1 MKKFAFILLLLGT
14 NINAYTQSLITY
26 GNSIVKK
33 DEFLRAYN
41 KNNTVVTD
49 KEKSVRD
56 YVELY
61 TNFKLKVKAAQELKL
76 DTSEQMKA
84 DLINFRQQIENNYLD
99 DPETIKTLQEQAF
112 ERSQLDLHV
121 LHFFTPVSEGASP
134 KDTLNAFQLT
144 KDLFAQLKTG
154 NEKYNEIVPAND
166 IKLSDFGFITAFTLP
181 YQYENIVYGLKP
193 GQASEPYRTKK
204 GWHIF
209 KVTES
214 RKSIGKWKVAQI
226 LFSLPPDA
234 DQQSISIMRLKADSV
249 YDLILKG
256 GDFAALAMIIS
267 EDKLTYLNGGEMAE
281 FSTGKYEPAFEKELL
296 GLKKDNDV
304 SKPFVTSFGIHI
316 IKRLSVTPTPS
327 DKKDEVYQNELRNKI
342 SQDDRVKLSKDKFAE
357 AAVKKTALKILPAVK
372 ESDLFRFAD
381 SVKTNTSSTTEDYPI
396 SKKSI
401 LQFKK
406 ETVKGLDWLNY
417 VVNYTADPANNKEE
431 SNAVLWKNF
440 QSASAVDYY
449 RKHLEDFSPEFN
461 YQLQEFKDGN
471 MLFEIMEKNVW
482 GKAGGDSAGLK
493 KYYEANKEKYLW
505 TPSADVIIINA
516 LSDFA
521 AQEALDSMKAGV
533 DWRVLIESR
542 QGELQ
547 ADSGRFEIAQI
558 NEGKINPVART
569 YSEIINNEDGTFTFY
584 KFLRKYEMGQQRTFE
599 DAKGMVINDYQ
610 NVLEKEWIAQLR
622 KKYPV
627 KVNEIVLKEILR

>member
-26 GNSIVKK
+26 GNNAVKK

-41 KNNTVVTD
+41 KNNTAVTD

-61 TNFKLKVKAAQELKL
+61 TNFKLKVKAAQELRL

-84 DLINFRQQIENNYLD
+84 DLINFRQQIENNYLE
-99 DPETIKTLQEQAF
+99 DPQTINILQEQAF

-249 YDLILKG
+249 YDLIIKG

-281 FSTGKYEPAFEKELL
+281 FVTGKYEPASEKEVL
-296 GLKKDNDV
+296 GLKKNNDV

-316 IKRLSVTPTPS
+316 IKRLAVTPTPS

-342 SQDDRVKLSKDKFAE
+342 SQDDRIKLSKDKFAE
-357 AAVKKTALKILPAVK
+357 TAVKKTGLKALPAVK

-381 SVKTNTSSTTEDYPI
+381 SVKNNTSSSAEDYPI
-396 SKKSI
+396 SKKPI
-401 LQFKK
+401 IQFNK
-406 ETVKGLDWLNY
+406 ENVQGADWLNY
-417 VVNYTADPANNKEE
+417 VVNYIADPANNKEE
-431 SNAVLWKNF
+431 SNAILWKKF

-482 GKAGGDSAGLK
+482 GKAGGDSA
-493 KYYEANKEKYLW
+493 
-505 TPSADVIIINA
+505 
-516 LSDFA
+516 
-521 AQEALDSMKAGV
+521 
-533 DWRVLIESR
+533 
-542 QGELQ
+542 
-547 ADSGRFEIAQI
+547 
-558 NEGKINPVART
+558 
-569 YSEIINNEDGTFTFY
+569 
-584 KFLRKYEMGQQRTFE
+584 
-599 DAKGMVINDYQ
+599 
-610 NVLEKEWIAQLR
+610 
-622 KKYPV
+622 
-627 KVNEIVLKEILR
+627 

>member
-1 MKKFAFILLLLGT
+1 
-14 NINAYTQSLITY
+14 
-26 GNSIVKK
+26 
-33 DEFLRAYN
+33 
-41 KNNTVVTD
+41 
-49 KEKSVRD
+49 
-56 YVELY
+56 
-61 TNFKLKVKAAQELKL
+61 
-76 DTSEQMKA
+76 
-84 DLINFRQQIENNYLD
+84 
-99 DPETIKTLQEQAF
+99 
-112 ERSQLDLHV
+112 
-121 LHFFTPVSEGASP
+121 
-134 KDTLNAFQLT
+134 
-144 KDLFAQLKTG
+144 
-154 NEKYNEIVPAND
+154 
-166 IKLSDFGFITAFTLP
+166 
-181 YQYENIVYGLKP
+181 
-193 GQASEPYRTKK
+193 
-204 GWHIF
+204 
-209 KVTES
+209 VTES
-214 RKSIGKWKVAQI
+214 RKSVGKWKVAQI

-249 YDLILKG
+249 YDLIIKG

-281 FSTGKYEPAFEKELL
+281 FSTGKYEPAFEKEFL

-327 DKKDEVYQNELRNKI
+327 DKKDEVYQSELRNKI
-342 SQDDRVKLSKDKFAE
+342 SQDDRIKLSKDKFSE
-357 AAVKKTALKILPAVK
+357 TAVKKTGLKMLPAVK

-381 SVKTNTSSTTEDYPI
+381 SVKNNTSSTTEDYPI

-406 ETVKGLDWLNY
+406 ETVKGVDWLNY
-417 VVNYTADPANNKEE
+417 LVNYTADPANNKEE

-449 RKHLEDFSPEFN
+449 RKHLEDYSPEFN
-461 YQLQEFKDGN
+461 YQLQEFKEGN

-482 GKAGGDSAGLK
+482 GKAAADSAGLK
-493 KYYEANKEKYLW
+493 EYYEANKEKYLW
-505 TPSADVIIINA
+505 TPSADIIIVNA
-516 LSDFA
+516 LSDFG
-521 AQEALDSMKAGV
+521 AQEALDSLKSGM

-558 NEGKINPVART
+558 NEGKINPVPGT
-569 YSEIINNEDGTFTFY
+569 YSEIIKNEDGTLTFY
-584 KFLRKYEMGQQRTFE
+584 KFIRKYEMGQQRTFE

-610 NVLEKEWIAQLR
+610 NVLEKEWIAKLR

-627 KVNEIVLKEILR
+627 KVNENVLKEILR